1 MTASYHHSAIPAE
14 LPFCSR
20 SKPAGPCLVC
30 SMMPEKRLK
39 KKIKQRLIFC
49 RARAERHRLQ
59 KHDKLFRNHDNHH
72 FHLLQAK
79 RRECTKLFA
88 NGRLATNLQE
98 LLSCWKEHFAGL
110 GRSRS
115 DENDVVK
122 AADDDIPV
130 LHATS
135 F

>member
-1 MTASYHHSAIPAE
+1 MLHDARKKT
-14 LPFCSR
+14 
-20 SKPAGPCLVC
+20 
-30 SMMPEKRLK
+30 K

-49 RARAERHRLQ
+49 RARTERHRLQ

-130 LHATS
+130 LHAIPLSEMRTLCLTPKLLQKK
-135 F
+135 